1 MLDQIN
7 NLTPVQSVLFAI
19 GLIALI
25 FIIILSII
33 IGNKSNLSKARDGS
47 TFKTKDELKSY
58 EALVDKLSPIFNE
71 LDKENNQTTRLDLN
85 IDFINTLKGK
95 GFKNVQMLIKYK
107 NEFQKLSLLI
117 NGNHTNK

>member
-33 IGNKSNLSKARDGS
+33 IGNKNNLSKARDGS

-71 LDKENNQTTRLDLN
+71 LDKENNQTKRLDLN